1 MLGKIPML
9 RPPFAATAYG
19 FAAMTAQLTLL
30 RELLVFFTGNELI
43 IGMVFSCW
51 LVLTAL
57 GTHLINRTKPV
68 RQCLRPYM
76 MIWLGV
82 IPLALIFGLYHG
94 ILEFFPPGIMLG
106 ILPSF
111 FITLLVLAPF
121 CLVSGAIF
129 TGLNQVFDPDNKNVV
144 SKVYAFDTLGA
155 IIATLL
161 YIFGFMQRLN
171 PFQVF
176 SLCMIICFFTA
187 AIIVDKPR
195 FFLLFTGISMVA
207 GITLW
212 HWNPYEQLVAK
223 QYAGQHMIRVSH
235 SPYGRID
242 VTHSHG
248 QTNIYLNGA
257 VTLNSGNTIRDEEQ
271 VHYAMLQR
279 ENIRNV
285 LAIGGGV
292 SAVATEVF
300 KYQVNRLDYLYI
312 NPEII
317 NTELKYLTPAVNHNL
332 MIHRSAPQDYIRH
345 QKDSCD
351 VILINLPPPFTLYL
365 NAFYSEEFLHSLHKL
380 LTDKGVISIAFGEGA
395 NYLSDNQAKEMGI
408 LYRTLKSEF
417 NHVLII
423 PGYLNYFLVS
433 DNPVNLTIA
442 ALAEVRN
449 LPTDYVNQYYL
460 DDELLMERNRYLME
474 NLQISSVENSSFS
487 PQLFLLSIEQ
497 WMNRFDKSWYILAM
511 IVTALTGTAI
521 FLTKKTDISLFV
533 AAFISAAVEMV
544 IILLYQIWF
553 GNLIQSIG
561 FLMFFYMSG
570 LFVGTYPGRKRFST
584 HSFKYNEINVLLFVV
599 LIISLITSMQ
609 LSSQLLARIDVTKG
623 FLFAAMLLNGWL
635 LGRVFRGTSKI
646 GENVKV
652 TQRASQLFSADLTGG
667 ALGSLAITLLMIPGL
682 GFFYSLMMLLLI
694 LVISIPIIRFLKN

>member
-1 MLGKIPML
+1 ML

-57 GTHLINRTKPV
+57 GTRLINRTKPV
-68 RQCLRPYM
+68 RQCLLPYM
-76 MIWLGV
+76 MIWLGI
-82 IPLALIFGLYHG
+82 IPFVLIFGLYHVV
-94 ILEFFPPGIMLG
+94 LEFFPPGIMLG

-129 TGLNQVFDPDNKNVV
+129 TGLNQVIDPDHKNVV

-155 IIATLL
+155 MMATLL

-176 SLCMIICFFTA
+176 SLCMMICFISA

-195 FFLLFTGISMVA
+195 FLLLFTGISMVA
-207 GITLW
+207 GIALW
-212 HWNPYEQLVAK
+212 HLNPYEQLVAK
-223 QYAGQHMIRVSH
+223 QYTGQHIIRVSH

-242 VTHSHG
+242 VTRSHG

-257 VTLNSGNTIRDEEQ
+257 VALNSGNTIRDEEQ

-279 ENIRNV
+279 ESIRNV

-300 KYQVNRLDYLYI
+300 KYQLNRLDYLDV

-317 NTELKYLTPAVNHNL
+317 ETELKHLTPAVHHNL
-332 MIHRSAPQDYIRH
+332 MIHPSAPQDYIRH

-395 NYLSDNQAKEMGI
+395 NYLSDNQAKEMGM

-433 DNPVNLTIA
+433 DRPLSLKIA
-442 ALAEVRN
+442 ALAGDRN
-449 LPTDYVNQYYL
+449 LPAEYVNQYYL
-460 DDELLMERNRYLME
+460 DDELLMKRNRYLME
-474 NLQISSVENSSFS
+474 NLQIGSIENSSFR

-511 IVTALTGTAI
+511 IVIAMTGTSI
-521 FLTKKTDISLFV
+521 FLTKKTDISLFL

-544 IILLYQIWF
+544 IVLLYQIWF
-553 GNLIQSIG
+553 GNLFQSLG

-570 LFVGTYPGRKRFST
+570 LFLGTYPVRSRFNVT
-584 HSFKYNEINVLLFVV
+584 PVKYNEINLLLFVV
-599 LIISLITSMQ
+599 LIISLITAIQ
-609 LSSQLLARIDVTKG
+609 LSSQMLAGIDLTKG

-646 GENVKV
+646 GINDKV
-652 TQRASQLFSADLTGG
+652 TRRASQLFSADLTGG
-667 ALGSLAITLLMIPGL
+667 ALGSLAITLLMIPGF
-682 GFFYSLMMLLLI
+682 GFFNSLMMLLLI
-694 LVISIPIIRFLKN
+694 LVISIPLLRFLKK